1 MSPKPQGARAS
12 LISWLNRRL
21 SAKPPF
27 DDPSGDKGA
36 WTRWTPAPRHRVV
49 PYRIARPGI
58 GAAPWRVVLLA
69 DLHLGSYAGDVA
81 RLAAIVA
88 ETNALR
94 PDLVLLLGDYVN
106 MMPLGGG
113 RVPPDAIARIL
124 ADLRAGSGVF
134 GVLGNHDWRYGRAT
148 VEAAFGDARIPLV
161 DNRIVTVERGRDRLA
176 LLGLEDDQCG
186 EPDLALFDALPAGLP
201 ALVVTHDPGLFH
213 DIPPGHLMVAGH
225 MHGGQIRVPGLRPP
239 VIPTGRAPRAW
250 ANGHVRARGSDLVV
264 SGGLGASGFPLRLG
278 MPPEIVVLELV
289 EPDAAAPGSPT
300 GDRGPR
306 TARPGA

>member
-1 MSPKPQGARAS
+1 VSPKPQGARAS

-21 SAKPPF
+21 SASPPF
-27 DDPSGDKGA
+27 HDPTGAKGA
-36 WTRWTPAPRHRVV
+36 WTRWTPAPPHRVV
-49 PYRIARPGI
+49 TYRIARPGI

-81 RLAAIVA
+81 RLSAIVA
-88 ETNALR
+88 ETNALK

-134 GVLGNHDWRYGRAT
+134 GVLGNHDWRYGRA
-148 VEAAFGDARIPLV
+148 VVDRAFADAGLALI
-161 DNRIVTVERGRDRLA
+161 DNRIVVAERGGNRLA
-176 LLGLEDDQCG
+176 LLGLEDDTCG
-186 EPDLALFDALPAGLP
+186 EPDLTLFGALPPDLP

-225 MHGGQIRVPGLRPP
+225 MHGGQIRVPGIVPP

-250 ANGHVRARGSDLVV
+250 ANGHVRARGSELVV
-264 SGGLGASGFPLRLG
+264 SAGLGASGFPLRLG
-278 MPPEIVVLELV
+278 MPPEIVILELV
-289 EPDAAAPGSPT
+289 APDAAAS
-300 GDRGPR
+300 
-306 TARPGA
+306 

>member
-1 MSPKPQGARAS
+1 VSQQPRGVRAS

-27 DDPSGDKGA
+27 HDPTGAKGA

-49 PYRIARPGI
+49 TYRIARAGI
-58 GAAPWRVVLLA
+58 GPEPWRVVLLA

-81 RLAAIVA
+81 RLGAIVA

-113 RVPPDAIARIL
+113 RVPPDAIARVL

-134 GVLGNHDWRYGRAT
+134 GVLGNHDWRYGRAA
-148 VEAAFGDARIPLV
+148 VEAAFAEARLPLI
-161 DNRIVTVERGRDRLA
+161 DNRIAVAERSRDRLA

-186 EPDLALFDALPAGLP
+186 EPDLALFAALPPGVP
-201 ALVVTHDPGLFH
+201 SVVVTHDPGLFH
-213 DIPPGHLMVAGH
+213 DVPAGHLVVAGH
-225 MHGGQIRVPGLRPP
+225 MHGGQIRVPGLIPP

-264 SGGLGASGFPLRLG
+264 SAGLGASGFPLRLG

-289 EPDAAAPGSPT
+289 APDA
-300 GDRGPR
+300 
-306 TARPGA
+306 